1 MSFTVDTIDLSMV
14 SPETGEYL
22 TANVYFVEG
31 VTDATGLPR
40 PLSIG
45 QLVMA
50 ICLQRAAD
58 LEDEIIVKMSEM
70 EKTSEM
76 LVSLTELE
84 QNVVDYFADTSHY
97 IYNLET
103 HSVTTGF
110 YAGKTFQ
117 EVLRAEGL
125 IDNNVTYIRSDGTF
139 SNADIL
145 YTDFITSL
153 ESKMDEK
160 NSFSQQSMIELQSL
174 TNKRDQSYDMISN
187 ILKSLN
193 TVMTGIVNNV

>member
-1 MSFTVDTIDLSMV
+1 MSIQIDTIDLSLA
-14 SPETGEYL
+14 SPETGQYL
-22 TANVYFVEG
+22 TANVYFVDG
-31 VTDATGLPR
+31 VNDPYGAPR

-58 LEDEIIVKMSEM
+58 LEDQIIVKMSEM
-70 EKTSEM
+70 EKTTEK
-76 LVSLTELE
+76 LASLTELE

-103 HSVTTGF
+103 HTVTTGY
-110 YAGKTFQ
+110 YAGKTYQ
-117 EVLRAEGL
+117 EVLRSEGL

-145 YTDFITSL
+145 YTDFVNGI

-193 TVMTGIVNNV
+193 TVMTGIVNNT